1 MPKVSG
7 LLMGIVTIVIGILIL
22 VAPGVMQWILG
33 IGLIVMGLLA
43 ILRK

>member
-7 LLMGIVTIVIGILIL
+7 LLMGIVAIVVGILIL
-22 VAPGVMQWILG
+22 VAPGAMQWILG
-33 IGLIVMGLLA
+33 VGLIVVGLLA

>member
-7 LLMGIVTIVIGILIL
+7 LLMGTVAIVIGILIL

-33 IGLIVMGLLA
+33 IGFIVVGILA